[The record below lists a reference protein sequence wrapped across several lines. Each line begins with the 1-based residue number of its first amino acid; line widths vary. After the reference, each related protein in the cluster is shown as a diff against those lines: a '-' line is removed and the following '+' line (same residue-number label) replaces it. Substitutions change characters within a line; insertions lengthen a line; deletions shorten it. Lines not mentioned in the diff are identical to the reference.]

1 MKFSAYLMENFDHN
15 HQKIHWRLTIIFSL
29 SILLIIFIYS
39 GLILAS
45 HKVGKRKF
53 QENVN
58 LQLPPPPQFPTQTNI
73 VINESFRQYEK
84 RTQDDLFIFNF
95 VIWSAGSVIGYFLTG
110 YLLLPAQKKS
120 REQLEFIGN
129 ASHELK
135 TPITTIK
142 TELKV
147 IKTEKTGKHLQSSLA
162 IIKNET
168 DNLQN
173 LVNNLLAFNS
183 AETQSHSIEFN
194 LENLVKDKAR
204 KYQRIYQTKELQ
216 FNLNCPIDYQ
226 LTSDPQ
232 KVEQILD
239 LLLDNAGKY
248 STAKTSIKI
257 VIEKKKTRTQIQIIN
272 LGIGIPLKDQEKIF
286 NRFYRLTDSQV
297 QKEAG
302 SGLGLAI
309 AKKLSQ
315 EIGAQLVLLDGS
327 PTNTIFSLLI

>member
-1 MKFSAYLMENFDHN
+1 MKFADYLTQNFDQN
-15 HQKIHWRLTIIFSL
+15 HQKIHWRLTVIFSL

-45 HKVGKRKF
+45 HNAGKRKF

-58 LQLPPPPQFPTQTNI
+58 LQLPPPPQVFVQTKNI
-73 VINESFRQYEK
+73 INESFRQYEQ
-84 RTQDDLFIFNF
+84 RTKNDLLIFDFI
-95 VIWSAGSVIGYFLTG
+95 IWSAGSVIGYFLTG

-147 IKTEKTGKHLQSSLA
+147 IEAEKTSKNLQSSLKV
-162 IIKNET
+162 IQDET

-173 LVNNLLAFNS
+173 LVANLLAFNS
-183 AETQSHSIEFN
+183 AQTPSQLIKFN
-194 LENLVKDKAR
+194 LETLIKGKAR
-204 KYQRIYQTKELQ
+204 KYQKIYQNKKLQ
-216 FNLNCPIDYQ
+216 FNLNCPLDYQ
-226 LTSDPQ
+226 LTSDSQ
-232 KVEQILD
+232 KIGQILE

-248 STAKTSIKI
+248 ATINTQIKI
-257 VIEKKKTRTQIQIIN
+257 SVEQKKDKVQIQITN
-272 LGIGIPLKDQEKIF
+272 TGLGIDKENQSKIF
-286 NRFYRLTDSQV
+286 NRFYRVTDTQV
-297 QKEAG
+297 QKETG

-309 AKKLSQ
+309 AKELSQ
-315 EIGAQLVLLDGS
+315 EINAQLTLTDGS
-327 PTNTIFSLLI
+327 PTQTTFNLLI

>member
-1 MKFSAYLMENFDHN
+1 MKFSDYLIPEFDQN

-39 GLILAS
+39 SLLLAS
-45 HKVGKRKF
+45 HNAGKRKF

-58 LQLPPPPQFPTQTNI
+58 LQLPPPPQFLNQTSI
-73 VINESFRQYEK
+73 IINESFRQYEK
-84 RTQDDLFIFNF
+84 RTKEDLLIFNF
-95 VIWSAGSVIGYFLTG
+95 VIWSAGSIIGYFLTG

-120 REQLEFIGN
+120 REQVEFIGN

-147 IKTEKTGKHLQSSLA
+147 IETEKTGKHLQSSLTV
-162 IIKNET
+162 IKKET

-183 AETQSHSIEFN
+183 AATQPRLIEFD
-194 LENLVKDKAR
+194 LETLVKGKAR
-204 KYQRIYQTKELQ
+204 KYQKIYQAKELH
-216 FNLNCPIDYQ
+216 FNLSCPIDYH
-226 LTSDPQ
+226 LISDPQ

-248 STAKTSIKI
+248 STAKTQIKI
-257 VIEKKKTRTQIQIIN
+257 VIEKKKAHTQIQIIN
-272 LGIGIPLKDQEKIF
+272 LGIGIPLKDQDKIF

-297 QKEAG
+297 QKETG

-315 EIGAQLVLLDGS
+315 EIGAQLVLIDGS